1 MVVAVKAAVSSWR
14 GDWEGGVE
22 ELFGATE
29 IFSLLIGVRGYTDA
43 SIDQNSPDST
53 QKIHFI
59 VRKLSFQRYWRAKKA
74 REVYL
79 MTFLACFIVST
90 LQNVRAF
97 SQNIYFG
104 INLDLKRMLKRVF
117 PFWNTFP

>member
-1 MVVAVKAAVSSWR
+1 MVVERKAAMSSWR

-29 IFSLLIGVRGYTDA
+29 IFSVLIGVRGYTDA
-43 SIDQNSPDST
+43 SIDQNSSDST

-59 VRKLSFQRYWRAKKA
+59 VRKLSFQRYWRAKKV

-79 MTFLACFIVST
+79 MTFWACFIVST

-104 INLDLKRMLKRVF
+104 INLDLKRMLERVF
-117 PFWNTFP
+117 PF